1 MKKMTWL
8 RAAPALA
15 VLVGVSTA
23 LAADHLDAPTVKLD
37 ATTDITDLYTWMD
50 GNNVVYVL
58 NVNPLA
64 TTASK
69 FAVSTAGQYVIHTY
83 STDKFIA
90 GATPVPV
97 NIIATFDANQKIS
110 LWVGASE
117 YVNGDA
123 SPAAGISSADSKVK
137 VHTGLHDDPFFFN
150 LDGFHAAEA
159 AVEATTGLVS
169 NVAGCPQLSAA
180 QSAALVKV
188 LSTNPLSTPAGGTA
202 VDYFAG
208 KNVLSIV
215 VSVDKS
221 LLTTG
226 GALVSAWASTNKGM

>member
-50 GNNVVYVL
+50 GNNVVFVL
-58 NVNPLA
+58 NVSPLA
-64 TTASK
+64 TTTSK
-69 FAVSTAGQYVIHTY
+69 FGVSTAAQYVIHTH
-83 STDKFIA
+83 SIDKFL
-90 GATPVPV
+90 GSTNTPVPV

-110 LWVGASE
+110 LWVGANE
-117 YVNGDA
+117 YVTGDA
-123 SPAAGISSADSKVK
+123 SPAAGISTTDGKVK

-159 AVEATTGLVS
+159 AVEAATGLTS

-180 QSAALVKV
+180 QSTALVKA
-188 LSTNPLSTPAGGTA
+188 LSTNPSPPPRAAPPWTTSRARTCSRSWSPSTSPSSPPAA
-202 VDYFAG
+202 P
-208 KNVLSIV
+208 S
-215 VSVDKS
+215 
-221 LLTTG
+221 
-226 GALVSAWASTNKGM
+226 

>member
-1 MKKMTWL
+1 MKNMTWL

-15 VLVGVSTA
+15 LLVGVSTA
-23 LAADHLDAPTVKLD
+23 LAADHLDAPTVKMD

-50 GNNVVYVL
+50 GNNAVFVL
-58 NVNPLA
+58 NVSPLA
-64 TTASK
+64 AAGAKFNTTA
-69 FAVSTAGQYVIHTY
+69 QYVIHTA
-83 STDKFIA
+83 STNMFV
-90 GATPVPV
+90 GGTTPVPV

-110 LWVGASE
+110 LWVGTSE

-123 SPAAGISSADSKVK
+123 SATTGLASTDGKVK
-137 VHTGLHDDPFFFN
+137 VFAGLRDDPFFFN

-159 AVEATTGLVS
+159 AVENAAAGLTFDA
-169 NVAGCPQLSAA
+169 AGCPAVDAA
-180 QSAALVKV
+180 TSAALVSA
-188 LSTNPLSTPAGGTA
+188 LSTNPNSTPPGGPA

-221 LLTTG
+221 LVTGG